1 MPDTLVVLAHP
12 DLANSRINAV
22 LSDAVRDLP
31 DVTVHDLYAAYPDLR
46 IDADRERELLLAHD
60 RIVLQFPFH
69 WYSSPALLKQWSDD
83 VLAYGFA
90 YGAGGTAL
98 HGKSLRV
105 ATTAGG
111 AAELYRPDGLNRFPV
126 ADLLRPFDATAN
138 LVGMRYEDPFVV
150 HGARVLDDNDLAE
163 LARRY
168 REVLT
173 GKVLAG
179 VSA

>member
-12 DLANSRINAV
+12 DLANSRVNAA

-46 IDADRERELLLAHD
+46 VDADHERELLLAHD

-105 ATTAGG
+105 ATTTGG
-111 AAELYRPDGLNRFPV
+111 SEELYHPSGLNRFPV

-150 HGARVLDDNDLAE
+150 HGTRVLGDDELVELTFHYRNLLAG
-163 LARRY
+163 R
-168 REVLT
+168 VP
-173 GKVLAG
+173 VG